1 MKNLKISDF
10 WIYKFRYQIGVGILS
25 LSYLAIIIYTLF
37 FAPNGLTAGE
47 IESAKS
53 SMNLNFSS
61 IFSKNILD
69 FPFRFLQKTSIDIFG
84 LSNFAIKLPS
94 VFISLCSI
102 FFITKISGMWFS
114 KRASILA
121 SIIAITSSQFFF
133 IAQNGTSEILYIF
146 YPILL
151 IWSGMEFI
159 KEPKKHQIFTLISI
173 LGLSFYTP
181 LSSYI
186 TLAFL
191 ITILVHPHLRFII
204 KKLPNYQKIAALILF
219 LIITSPLLVSIFFFF
234 FIF

>member
-53 SMNLNFSS
+53 SVNLNFSN

-69 FPFRFLQKTSIDIFG
+69 LPFRFLQKTSIDIFG

-94 VFISLCSI
+94 VLISLCSI

-133 IAQNGTSEILYIF
+133 IAQKVFLN
-146 YPILL
+146 
-151 IWSGMEFI
+151 
-159 KEPKKHQIFTLISI
+159 TL
-173 LGLSFYTP
+173 
-181 LSSYI
+181 
-186 TLAFL
+186 
-191 ITILVHPHLRFII
+191 
-204 KKLPNYQKIAALILF
+204 KKLPKIFSRVFYFILH
-219 LIITSPLLVSIFFFF
+219 SPSR
-234 FIF
+234 